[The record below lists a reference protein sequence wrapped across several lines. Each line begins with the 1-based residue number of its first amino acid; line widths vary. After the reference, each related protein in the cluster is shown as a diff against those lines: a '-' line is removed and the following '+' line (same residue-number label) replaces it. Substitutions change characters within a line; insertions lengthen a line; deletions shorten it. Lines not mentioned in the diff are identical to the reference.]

1 MPTPKLAD
9 RNIKFN
15 TYAPDSIMELGVFVS
30 IPPHPLFQRTLQK
43 GFFIFNTIC
52 STIKT
57 IAEHT
62 YFTLYYRRAN
72 YVTLKKLFSE
82 KFFGVTFF
90 SKKVTK
96 ILNKF

>member
-72 YVTLKKLFSE
+72 YVTLKN
-82 KFFGVTFF
+82 FFQKSFLVLPFF
-90 SKKVTK
+90 QKR
-96 ILNKF
+96 